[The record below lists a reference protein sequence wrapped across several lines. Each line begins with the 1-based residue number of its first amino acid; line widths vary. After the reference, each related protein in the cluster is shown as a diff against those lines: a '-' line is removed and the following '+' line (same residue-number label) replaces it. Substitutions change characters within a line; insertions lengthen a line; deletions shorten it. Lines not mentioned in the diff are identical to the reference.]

1 MEAKLSHQSL
11 ERGLRVIEAISDS
24 DGSASVSAIARKTRL
39 PRSTVHHLLRSLTDF
54 GYLLQ
59 GGEAQ
64 PYKLAP
70 RLFKL
75 TGRAWTQ
82 GQLAEIAVPF
92 LDEVS
97 RLTGEGSSLALIRE
111 GVVSVVAKRDSDGP
125 VRVVQKVGTGRPIH
139 CTAVGKLLAAWLPER
154 EIDDIIGRIVFERM
168 TANTI
173 MTPALLK
180 RELARIRANGIAL
193 DNEEH
198 IEGIRCIAAPVRDHS
213 GKVCAAICIVGP
225 KNRFSP
231 RRRKELRGSLLDVA
245 EKLSVQLGCGSA
257 REGAPESETRAGTGA
272 PQRATPAEGFPRSGQ
287 GEGVSFDRAGNRR
300 GYAE

>member
-11 ERGLRVIEAISDS
+11 ERGLRVIEAISDF

-39 PRSTVHHLLRSLTDF
+39 PRSTVHHLLRSLIDF

-64 PYKLAP
+64 PYQLAP

-75 TGRAWTQ
+75 TGRAWTP
-82 GQLAEIAVPF
+82 GQLAEMSVPF
-92 LDEVS
+92 LDELS
-97 RLTGEGSSLALIRE
+97 RRTGEGSSLALLRE

-125 VRVVQKVGTGRPIH
+125 VRVVQKIGTERPIH

-154 EIDDIIGRIVFERM
+154 EIDDILGRIAFERM
-168 TANTI
+168 TAHTI
-173 MTPALLK
+173 TVAALLK
-180 RELARIRANGIAL
+180 RELARIRANGFAV

-245 EKLSVQLGCGSA
+245 EKLSVHLGCGSA
-257 REGAPESETRAGTGA
+257 PDAAPDSGKKAKTGP
-272 PQRATPAEGFPRSGQ
+272 PQRAKPS
-287 GEGVSFDRAGNRR
+287 
-300 GYAE
+300 

>member
-11 ERGLRVIEAISDS
+11 ERGLRVIEAISDF
-24 DGSASVSAIARKTRL
+24 DGSASVSAIARKTGL
-39 PRSTVHHLLRSLTDF
+39 PRSTVHHLLRSLIAF

-82 GQLAEIAVPF
+82 GQLAEISVPF
-92 LDEVS
+92 IDELS
-97 RLTGEGSSLALIRE
+97 RRTGEGTSLAILRE
-111 GVVSVVAKRDSDGP
+111 GVVSVVAKRDSEGP
-125 VRVVQKVGTGRPIH
+125 VRVVQKVGAVRPIY
-139 CTAVGKLLAAWLPER
+139 CTAVGKILAAWLPER
-154 EIDDIIGRIVFERM
+154 ELDDIIGRIVFERI

-173 MTPALLK
+173 TAPAVLK
-180 RELARIRANGIAL
+180 RELARIRANGFAV

-213 GKVCAAICIVGP
+213 GKVCAALCILGP

-231 RRRKELRGSLLDVA
+231 RRRKELRGPLMDVA
-245 EKLSVQLGCGSA
+245 EKLSVQLGY
-257 REGAPESETRAGTGA
+257 
-272 PQRATPAEGFPRSGQ
+272 
-287 GEGVSFDRAGNRR
+287 GEMKDDAM
-300 GYAE
+300 